1 MGNRTG
7 NLDGDGRRELTIIN
21 KIFIFINKV

>member
-1 MGNRTG
+1 MGNRAG